1 MKKSITLITGIVTF
15 FLLTG
20 CVSYN
25 SLRSLREPKI
35 RIETTE
41 GEIVVKLY
49 NETPL
54 HRDNFL
60 RLVKHKLYEGVIFHR
75 VIDNF
80 MIQGGDPDTRTAEQ
94 KSKINRSTPEYTIP
108 AEIRTPAI
116 YHKKGALAA
125 ARLGDSENPLKASS
139 GYQFYIV
146 EGKKFTQDDLTKMQS
161 AKIANYQKID
171 EQTADSLY
179 KFRKQA
185 RLTYEQTGGTPHLDG
200 NYTVFGE
207 VIDGQDIV
215 DKIAETATDNK
226 DKPLKEIRIV
236 KMTKIR

>member
-1 MKKSITLITGIVTF
+1 MKKNILHITGIVI
-15 FLLTG
+15 FLLFTG
-20 CVSYN
+20 CVSSI
-25 SLRSLREPKI
+25 SLRSARESTI

-41 GEIVVKLY
+41 GDIVVKLY

-60 RLVKHKLYEGVIFHR
+60 RLVKNKLYDGVIFHR

-94 KSKINRSTPEYTIP
+94 KSKIKRETPEYTIP

-146 EGKKFTQDDLTKMQS
+146 EGKKFTQDDLAKMQT
-161 AKIANYQKID
+161 AKITNYQKMD
-171 EQTADSLY
+171 EHLADSLY
-179 KFRKQA
+179 KFRQQA
-185 RLTYEQTGGTPHLDG
+185 RLTYEHTGGTPHLDG

-207 VIDGQDIV
+207 VIAGQDIV
-215 DKIAETATDNK
+215 DKIAGVATDEN
-226 DKPLKEIRIV
+226 DKPVKEVRII
-236 KMTKIR
+236 KMRKLR